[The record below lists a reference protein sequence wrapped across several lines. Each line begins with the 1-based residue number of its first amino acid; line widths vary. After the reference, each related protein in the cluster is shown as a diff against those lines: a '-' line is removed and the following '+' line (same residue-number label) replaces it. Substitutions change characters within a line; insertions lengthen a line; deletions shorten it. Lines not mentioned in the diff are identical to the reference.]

1 MLEKPKSRY
10 EQVAERLRNDIKQG
24 KYPPG
29 ERLPSQTQL
38 AREYGLAQTSI
49 GRAIARLKNEG
60 LVRVE
65 DGKGATVLE
74 VPTIKR
80 VRRTPYRGKGGSFAQ
95 AMRESDLEPHT
106 PLVSGPEVVTPSAE
120 VATYL
125 QMGEGQV
132 IRRERHMFGS
142 GHPMQIAVSH
152 IPISAAGSLDIA
164 DTDTNPTG
172 MYERLAQRGHKV
184 TRFQERIEVRHPT
197 EKETVFFGITDSTN
211 VLEVVRTAYDQDE
224 RPVDV
229 TFNVFPAT
237 QWALTYEWNA
247 HE

>member
-10 EQVAERLRNDIKQG
+10 EQVADHLRDAIRQG
-24 KYPPG
+24 TYAPG
-29 ERLPSQTQL
+29 EMLPSQTQL

-65 DGKGATVLE
+65 DGRGATVLE
-74 VPTIKR
+74 VPTVKR
-80 VRRTPYRGKGGSFAQ
+80 VRRTPYHGKGGSFAQ
-95 AMRESDLEPHT
+95 AMREAGLEPET
-106 PLVSGPEVVTPSAE
+106 PLVEGPEVVTPSAE
-120 VATYL
+120 VATHL
-125 QMGEGQV
+125 QMGEGRV
-132 IRRERHMFGS
+132 IRRKRHMFGS
-142 GHPMQIAVSH
+142 GHPMQIAISH
-152 IPISAAGSLDIA
+152 IPLNAAGSLDITA
-164 DTDTNPTG
+164 TDTNPTG

-184 TRFQERIEVRHPT
+184 SRFQERIEVRRPT
-197 EKETVFFGITDSTN
+197 EAEAAFFKITDSTN

-224 RPVDV
+224 TPVDV

-247 HE
+247 DA